1 MKNSKRIIAFVLV
14 MILAV
19 ASASCI
25 AFADDIN
32 YNQWNSQASYP
43 QDVVGTPLFT
53 SVKYLID
60 KKILTGYEENGIV
73 TFKPDKLITRA
84 EIAVA
89 LTKATNRTSE
99 LAAMANKNTF
109 SDLAGYDWAKGY
121 IYAAVDGGIFKGVS
135 ATSYAPGKNIS
146 YAELVTALVRMNP
159 SAASV
164 VESSGTW
171 PTNYIQYVEMYNYLG
186 DVSVTDWNAPATRG
200 DTAKLIYRFLPKK
213 TTTTSAISVDLKI

>member
-1 MKNSKRIIAFVLV
+1 MKNSKRILTL
-14 MILAV
+14 ILAAVLTV

-25 AFADDIN
+25 VYADGID
-32 YNQWNSQASYP
+32 YSQWNSQSSYP

-60 KKILTGYEENGIV
+60 HKILTGYEDN
-73 TFKPDKLITRA
+73 TYRPDNPITRA
-84 EIAVA
+84 EVAVA
-89 LTKATNRTSE
+89 LAKATNRTSD

-109 SDLAGYDWAKGY
+109 QDLSGYDWAKGY
-121 IYAAVDGGIFKGVS
+121 IYAVVDAGIFKGVS
-135 ATSYAPGKNIS
+135 ATSYSPGKNIS
-146 YAELVTALVRMNP
+146 YAELVTALVRMNQ

-186 DVSVTDWNAPATRG
+186 DVTVTDWNAPATRG
-200 DTAKLIYRFLPKK
+200 DTAKLIYRFIPKEN
-213 TTTTSAISVDLKI
+213 IR